1 MFCPACGKSLPD
13 NSSFCSVCGKQILIS
28 KSSSSPVK
36 RVESFAP
43 PVQNEGVKKLTD
55 VMKENKTQ
63 GNAPLVMYLVSP
75 ADELKKFKEL
85 LDLDVITQE
94 EFDIKKKQLL
104 GL

>member
-13 NSSFCSVCGKQILIS
+13 NSLFCSGCGKQILPS
-28 KSSSSPVK
+28 KNSGSPVT
-36 RVESFAP
+36 RVEAVAP

-63 GNAPLVMYLVSP
+63 GNAPMVIYLVSP
-75 ADELKKFKEL
+75 AEELKKFKEL
-85 LDLDVITQE
+85 LDSDVITQE
-94 EFDIKKKQLL
+94 EFNIKKKQLL